1 MLKITGKENIVVS
14 AVIVSAGNSTRMG
27 GINKQF
33 LELDGTPVIAHSIS
47 AFQKCEYVDEIVI
60 VTRESDIEEIKNLI
74 NKYSFTKVSSVV
86 CGGETR
92 QLSVFNGIIKTSN
105 DAQIVAIHD
114 GARPLVTVKV
124 IEETIKAAAEYGAA
138 ATGVKVKDTV
148 KVVDDND
155 NIIDTPDRAYMRF
168 IQTPQVFDK
177 KLYLDAVASVE
188 NSKDF
193 TDDCKLL
200 EAYGKTVKFV
210 DGDYENI
217 KITTPEDIELAE
229 NYLKRRRDDNA

>member
-1 MLKITGKENIVVS
+1 MLKITEKENKIVS

-27 GINKQF
+27 GVNKQF
-33 LELDGTPVIAHSIS
+33 LELDGAPVIVNTII
-47 AFQKCEYVDEIVI
+47 AFQKSDLIDEIVI
-60 VTRESDIEEIKNLI
+60 VTRECDIDEIAKLVV
-74 NKYSFTKVSSVV
+74 KYELSKVSNIVV
-86 CGGETR
+86 GGETR
-92 QLSVFNGIIKTSN
+92 QLSVYNGVVNTSKNTDII
-105 DAQIVAIHD
+105 AIHD
-114 GARPLVTVKV
+114 GARPLVSGRV
-124 IEETIKAAAEYGAA
+124 ITETIMTAAEFGAA

-148 KVVDDND
+148 KVVDEND
-155 NIIDTPDRAYMRF
+155 NIIDTPDRTYMRF

-177 KLYLDAVASVE
+177 KLYLDAVNAVE

-229 NYLKRRRDDNA
+229 NYIKRRRG

>member
-1 MLKITGKENIVVS
+1 MLNITEKENIFVS

-33 LELDGTPVIAHSIS
+33 LELDGAPVIVNTIT
-47 AFQKCEYVDEIVI
+47 AFQNSHLVDEIVI
-60 VTRESDIEEIKNLI
+60 VTRECDIDKIKNLVC
-74 NKYSFTKVSSVV
+74 KYNFTKVSAVV

-92 QLSVFNGIIKTSN
+92 QLSVYNGVVQTSTN
-105 DAQIVAIHD
+105 TQVVAIHD
-114 GARPLVTVKV
+114 GARPLVSDRV
-124 IEETIKAAAEYGAA
+124 ITETIKTAGECGAA

-168 IQTPQVFDK
+168 IQTPQVFNK
-177 KLYLDAVASVE
+177 KLYLDAVKTVE

-193 TDDCKLL
+193 TDDCMLI

-229 NYLKRRRDDNA
+229 SYLKRRRM

>member
-1 MLKITGKENIVVS
+1 MLKITEKENKLIS

-33 LELDGTPVIAHSIS
+33 LELDGVPVIVNTITM
-47 AFQKCEYVDEIVI
+47 FQRCNMIDEIII
-60 VTRESDIEEIKNLI
+60 VTRESEIDAVAKLVE
-74 NKYSFTKVSSVV
+74 KYDFYKVNNIVA
-86 CGGETR
+86 GGETR
-92 QLSVFNGIIKTSN
+92 QLSVYEGVTSTSN
-105 DAQIVAIHD
+105 IADLVVIHD

-124 IEETIKAAAEYGAA
+124 IEETIKAAAEFGAA

-155 NIIDTPDRAYMRF
+155 NIIDTPDRTYMRF

-177 KLYLDAVASVE
+177 KLYLDAVNTVE

-217 KITTPEDIELAE
+217 KITTPEDVELAE
-229 NYLKRRRDDNA
+229 SYLKRRRGE

>member
-33 LELDGTPVIAHSIS
+33 LELDGAPVIINTVT
-47 AFQKCEYVDEIVI
+47 AFQKSDLVDEIVI
-60 VTRESDIEEIKNLI
+60 VTRERDIEKVAKLVE
-74 NKYSFTKVSSVV
+74 KYEFSKVSNIVA
-86 CGGETR
+86 GGKTR
-92 QLSVFNGIIKTSN
+92 QLSVYEGVISTSN
-105 DAQIVAIHD
+105 IADLVVIHD

-124 IEETIKAAAEYGAA
+124 IEETIKAAAEFGAA

-177 KLYLDAVASVE
+177 KLYLDAVISVE

-200 EAYGKTVKFV
+200 EAYGKTVKYV

-229 NYLKRRRDDNA
+229 NYLKRRRNNNA

>member
-1 MLKITGKENIVVS
+1 MLKITEKENKVVS

-33 LELDGTPVIAHSIS
+33 LELDGVPVIVNTITM
-47 AFQKCEYVDEIVI
+47 FQRCNMIDEIII
-60 VTRESDIEEIKNLI
+60 VTRESEIDAIAKLVK
-74 NKYSFTKVSSVV
+74 KYDFYKVNNIVA
-86 CGGETR
+86 GGETR
-92 QLSVFNGIIKTSN
+92 QLSVYEGVTSTLN
-105 DAQIVAIHD
+105 ITDLVVIHD

-124 IEETIKAAAEYGAA
+124 IEETIKAAAEFGAA

-155 NIIDTPDRAYMRF
+155 NIIDTPDRTYMRF

-177 KLYLDAVASVE
+177 KLYLDAVNTVE

-217 KITTPEDIELAE
+217 KITTPEDVELAE
-229 NYLKRRRDDNA
+229 SYLKRRRGE

>member
-1 MLKITGKENIVVS
+1 MLKITENENKIVS

-27 GINKQF
+27 GVNKQF
-33 LELDGTPVIAHSIS
+33 LELDGAPVIVNTITM
-47 AFQKCEYVDEIVI
+47 FQRCKMIDEIVI
-60 VTRESDIEEIKNLI
+60 VTRESDIEEIEKLVK
-74 NKYSFTKVSSVV
+74 KYDFYKVNSIVS
-86 CGGETR
+86 GGETR
-92 QLSVFNGIIKTSN
+92 QLSVYEGVTSTV
-105 DAQIVAIHD
+105 DVADLVVIHD

-124 IEETIKAAAEYGAA
+124 IEETIKAAVKHGAA

-155 NIIDTPDRAYMRF
+155 NIIDTPDRTYMRF

-177 KLYLDAVASVE
+177 KLYLDAVNTVE

-193 TDDCKLL
+193 TDDCMLI

-229 NYLKRRRDDNA
+229 NYIKRRRGL